1 MRRRN
6 FITLLCAAGVAG
18 WPLVARPQDRQRRIG
33 VLLGRSFAD
42 AEGKKQAQALEQG
55 LSQLGWNRDR
65 NIQVEYRWA
74 GGDLERTRTLAK
86 ELVSQQPDV
95 IVAQNTA
102 IVTALL
108 GETRATPIVFVQ
120 VTDPVKSGFV
130 ASLARPGGNAS
141 GLVDLEPS
149 LAGKWVDLLKQIA
162 PRLARVHCIFNPE
175 TAPGGGSYYLRP
187 LEAAAT
193 SLGIQSIA
201 VPVRDTAG
209 IEQGI
214 AAVAGEPNGGLVVMP
229 DIFNGIHHE
238 LIISTAARD
247 RVPAIYAF
255 RFFASGGG
263 LMSYGIDILDL
274 YRRAAAYVDR
284 VLRGSQIADLPVQ
297 LPVKFELVINL
308 KAARALGVDVSSSLL
323 AQADEVIE

>member
-6 FITLLCAAGVAG
+6 FVKLLCAAGAG
-18 WPLVARPQDRQRRIG
+18 WSLAAHSQDRLRRIG
-33 VLLGRSFAD
+33 VLLGRPLAD
-42 AEGKKQAQALEQG
+42 PEGEKQAQALEQG
-55 LSQLGWNRDR
+55 LSQLGWKRDR
-65 NIQVEYRWA
+65 TVQIEYRWA
-74 GGDLERTRTLAK
+74 GGDPERTRIFAK
-86 ELVSQQPDV
+86 ELVSQRPDA

-108 GETRATPIVFVQ
+108 AETRTIPIVFVQ
-120 VTDPVKSGFV
+120 VTDPIKSGFV
-130 ASLARPGGNAS
+130 ASLAKPGGNAS

-162 PRLARVHCIFNPE
+162 PGLARVHCIFNPE
-175 TAPGGGSYYLRP
+175 TAPGGGSYYLSP

-193 SLGIQSIA
+193 SLGVEPMA
-201 VPVRDTAG
+201 VPVRDAAG
-209 IEQGI
+209 IEQAI
-214 AAVAGEPNGGLVVMP
+214 AAIAGEPGGGLVVMP
-229 DIFNGIHHE
+229 DIFNGIHRE
-238 LIISTAARD
+238 LIVSTAARD

-263 LMSYGIDILDL
+263 LMSYGVDILDL
-274 YRRAAAYVDR
+274 YRRAASYVDH

-297 LPVKFELVINL
+297 LPVKFELVVNL
-308 KAARALGVDVSSSLL
+308 KAARALGVNISSSLL

>member
-1 MRRRN
+1 MRRRE
-6 FITLLCAAGVAG
+6 FITLVGGAAAG
-18 WPLVARPQDRQRRIG
+18 WPLAARAQERVRRVA
-33 VLLGRSFAD
+33 VLLGRSPAD
-42 AEGKKQAQALEQG
+42 ADGKKQAQALEQG

-65 NIQVEYRWA
+65 NVLVEYRWA
-74 GGDLERTRTLAK
+74 GGDPERTRTFAK

-108 GETRATPIVFVQ
+108 GETRTTPIVFVQ
-120 VTDPVKSGFV
+120 VTDPIASGFV
-130 ASLARPGGNAS
+130 ASLAKPGGNVS

-162 PRLARVHCIFNPE
+162 FRLARVHCIFNPE
-175 TAPGGGSYYLRP
+175 TAPGAGSYYLRP

-193 SLGIQSIA
+193 SLGVEPIA
-201 VPVRDTAG
+201 ALVRDAAG
-209 IEQGI
+209 IEQAI
-214 AAVAGEPNGGLVVMP
+214 AAVASEPNGGLVVMP
-229 DIFNGIHHE
+229 DIFNGIHRE

-255 RFFASGGG
+255 RFFASDGG
-263 LMSYGIDILDL
+263 LMSYGVDILDL
-274 YRRAAAYVDR
+274 YRRAAGYVDR
-284 VLRGSQIADLPVQ
+284 VLRGSQIADIPVQ
-297 LPVKFELVINL
+297 LPIKFELVINL
-308 KAARALGVDVSSSLL
+308 KAARALGVDVSPSLL